1 MVRFE
6 VNTKDRFG
14 ITTEILYKLYNKKID
29 LVSMEVFPTKVC
41 IKINDIDAK
50 TKEILKEAICSIAD
64 VISVNE
70 VELLSY
76 EKNERQLLA
85 VINSVDEGII
95 SIDKNFKINIF
106 NNYCQEL
113 FNYKKAEVVGRDIR
127 DIVGND
133 DIIADLV
140 NKGIEYDN
148 IKSSLKHGDTT
159 SSYITTGR
167 RITNDYDETVGAVI
181 SIKDVNKA
189 KQLVKI
195 INKNNDDGPFKDIIG
210 NSKSMGKVKKVTTTI
225 AKSNSTVLL
234 RGDSGTGKELFANAI
249 HKLSDRKD
257 ERFVAINC
265 AALPDSLLESELF
278 GYEKGSFT
286 GAMQSGKEGLFK
298 EANKGTIF
306 LDEIGELSMI
316 LQAKLLRVLQEG
328 KIRKIGSSKE
338 EAVDVRVIAATH
350 KNLEKMIKEGTFRE
364 DLYYRLNVIPIK
376 IPNLKERLDDIPI
389 LVQFFINKL
398 NKKLNKDI
406 RGFKKEFIDE
416 LMSYDWPGNVR
427 ELQNLIERAMN
438 LCNGDILTT
447 QHIVIDSIY
456 KDEDITDSFIEEGEE
471 IEFNSL
477 KEEMERYEKEIIMK
491 VYDSNKSYRSSA
503 KILGISHTAVMNKI
517 KKYNIKEDDL

>member
-1 MVRFE
+1 MIRFE
-6 VNTKDRFG
+6 INTKDRFG

-29 LVSMEVFPTKVC
+29 LVAMEVFPKKVC
-41 IKINDIDAK
+41 IKINNIDIE
-50 TKEILKEAICSIAD
+50 TKEILKEAICSIED

-95 SIDKNFKINIF
+95 SIDKDFKINIF

-113 FNYKKAEVVGRDIR
+113 FNYKKVEVVGRDIR

-133 DIIADLV
+133 DIIVELV
-140 NKGIEYDN
+140 NKGKEYDN
-148 IKSSLKHGDTT
+148 VKASLKNGDTT

-195 INKNNDDGPFKDIIG
+195 INTTNEGPFKDIIG
-210 NSKSMGKVKKVTTTI
+210 NSKSMGKVKKVTKTI

-234 RGDSGTGKELFANAI
+234 RGDSGTGKELFAKAI
-249 HKLSDRKD
+249 HNLSDRKD
-257 ERFVAINC
+257 DRFVAINC

-298 EANKGTIF
+298 EANGGTIF

-338 EAVDVRVIAATH
+338 EEIDVRVIAATH
-350 KNLEKMIKEGTFRE
+350 KNLEKMIKEDEFRE

-376 IPNLKERLDDIPI
+376 IPNLKERLEDIPI

-398 NKKLNKDI
+398 NKKLKKDI
-406 RGFKKEFIDE
+406 KGFEKKFIDD
-416 LMSYDWPGNVR
+416 LMRYDWPGNVR
-427 ELQNLIERAMN
+427 ELQNLIERSMN

-447 QHIVIDSIY
+447 KHIVIDSIY
-456 KDEDITDSFIEEGEE
+456 KDEDITENFVDEEDLE
-471 IEFNSL
+471 IKSL
-477 KEEMERYEKEIIMK
+477 KEEMEKYEKEIILK
-491 VYDSNKSYRSSA
+491 VYNSNKSYRGSA

-517 KKYNIKEDDL
+517 KKYKIREMNM

>member
-306 LDEIGELSMI
+306 
-316 LQAKLLRVLQEG
+316 
-328 KIRKIGSSKE
+328 
-338 EAVDVRVIAATH
+338 
-350 KNLEKMIKEGTFRE
+350 
-364 DLYYRLNVIPIK
+364 
-376 IPNLKERLDDIPI
+376 
-389 LVQFFINKL
+389 
-398 NKKLNKDI
+398 
-406 RGFKKEFIDE
+406 
-416 LMSYDWPGNVR
+416 
-427 ELQNLIERAMN
+427 
-438 LCNGDILTT
+438 
-447 QHIVIDSIY
+447 
-456 KDEDITDSFIEEGEE
+456 
-471 IEFNSL
+471 
-477 KEEMERYEKEIIMK
+477 
-491 VYDSNKSYRSSA
+491 
-503 KILGISHTAVMNKI
+503 
-517 KKYNIKEDDL
+517 

>member
-1 MVRFE
+1 MIRFE
-6 VNTKDRFG
+6 INTKDRFG

-29 LVSMEVFPTKVC
+29 LVSMEVFPKKVC
-41 IKINDIDAK
+41 IKMNNIDVE
-50 TKEILKEAICSIAD
+50 TKETLKEAICSIAD

-95 SIDKNFKINIF
+95 SIDKDFKINIF
-106 NNYCQEL
+106 NNYCQKL
-113 FNYKKAEVVGRDIR
+113 FNYKKVEVVGRDIR

-133 DIIADLV
+133 DIIVELL
-140 NKGIEYDN
+140 NKGQEYEN
-148 IKSSLKHGDTT
+148 VKASLKNGDTK

-167 RITNDYDETVGAVI
+167 RISNDYDETVGAVI

-195 INKNNDDGPFKDIIG
+195 INTNNDGPFKDIIG
-210 NSKSMGKVKKVTTTI
+210 NSKSMGKVKKITRTI

-249 HKLSDRKD
+249 HNLSDRKD
-257 ERFVAINC
+257 KRFVAINC

-298 EANKGTIF
+298 EANGGTIF

-338 EAVDVRVIAATH
+338 EEVDVRVIAATN
-350 KNLEKMIKEGTFRE
+350 KNLEKMIKEDEFRE

-376 IPNLKERLDDIPI
+376 IPNLKERLEDIPI

-398 NKKLNKDI
+398 NKKLKKDI
-406 RGFKKEFIDE
+406 KGFEKEFIDD
-416 LMSYDWPGNVR
+416 LMRYDWPGNVR
-427 ELQNLIERAMN
+427 ELQNLIERSMN
-438 LCNGDILTT
+438 LCNGEILTT

-456 KDEDITDSFIEEGEE
+456 KDEDITENFVDEEVVEIKSLREE
-471 IEFNSL
+471 IE
-477 KEEMERYEKEIIMK
+477 KYEKEIILK
-491 VYDSNKSYRSSA
+491 VYNSNKSYRASA
-503 KILGISHTAVMNKI
+503 KTLGISHTAVMNKI
-517 KKYNIKEDDL
+517 KKYKIREMNM

>member
-1 MVRFE
+1 MIRFE

-29 LVSMEVFPTKVC
+29 LVSMEVFPKKVC
-41 IKINDIDAK
+41 IKINDIDIE
-50 TKEILKEAICSIAD
+50 TKEILKEAISSIAD

-85 VINSVDEGII
+85 VIDSVDEGII
-95 SIDKNFKINIF
+95 SIDKDFKINIF

-113 FNYKKAEVVGRDIR
+113 FDYKKAEVVGRDIR

-140 NKGIEYDN
+140 NKGIEYYN
-148 IKSSLKHGDTT
+148 IKSSLKHGDIT

-189 KQLVKI
+189 RQLVKI
-195 INKNNDDGPFKDIIG
+195 INTNNDGPFKDIIG

-298 EANKGTIF
+298 EANGGTIF

-338 EAVDVRVIAATH
+338 EEVDVRVIAATH
-350 KNLEKMIKEGTFRE
+350 KNLEKAIKEGEFRE

-376 IPNLKERLDDIPI
+376 IPSLKERLDDIPI

-398 NKKLNKDI
+398 NKKLKKDI
-406 RGFKKEFIDE
+406 KGFKKEFIDE

-447 QHIVIDSIY
+447 KHIVIDSIY
-456 KDEDITDSFIEEGEE
+456 KDEDITDNFIEEEVE
-471 IEFNSL
+471 LKSL
-477 KEEMERYEKEIIMK
+477 KEEMEKYEKEIIMK
-491 VYDSNKSYRSSA
+491 VYNSNKSYRESA

-517 KKYNIKEDDL
+517 KKYNIKKNLQ

>member
-1 MVRFE
+1 MIRFE
-6 VNTKDRFG
+6 INTKDRFG

-29 LVSMEVFPTKVC
+29 LVAMEVFPKKVC
-41 IKINDIDAK
+41 IKINNIDIE
-50 TKEILKEAICSIAD
+50 TKEILKEAICSIED

-95 SIDKNFKINIF
+95 SIDKDFKINIF

-113 FNYKKAEVVGRDIR
+113 FNYKKVEVVGRDIR

-133 DIIADLV
+133 DIIVELV
-140 NKGIEYDN
+140 NKGKEYDN
-148 IKSSLKHGDTT
+148 VKASLKNGDTT

-195 INKNNDDGPFKDIIG
+195 INTTNEGPFKDIIG
-210 NSKSMGKVKKVTTTI
+210 NSKSMGKVKKVTKTI

-234 RGDSGTGKELFANAI
+234 RGDSGTGKELFAKAI
-249 HKLSDRKD
+249 HNLSDRKD
-257 ERFVAINC
+257 DRFVAINC

-298 EANKGTIF
+298 EANGGTIF

-338 EAVDVRVIAATH
+338 EEIDVRVIAATH
-350 KNLEKMIKEGTFRE
+350 KNLEKMIKE
-364 DLYYRLNVIPIK
+364 D
-376 IPNLKERLDDIPI
+376 
-389 LVQFFINKL
+389 
-398 NKKLNKDI
+398 
-406 RGFKKEFIDE
+406 
-416 LMSYDWPGNVR
+416 
-427 ELQNLIERAMN
+427 
-438 LCNGDILTT
+438 
-447 QHIVIDSIY
+447 
-456 KDEDITDSFIEEGEE
+456 
-471 IEFNSL
+471 
-477 KEEMERYEKEIIMK
+477 
-491 VYDSNKSYRSSA
+491 
-503 KILGISHTAVMNKI
+503 
-517 KKYNIKEDDL
+517 

>member
-1 MVRFE
+1 MIRFE

-29 LVSMEVFPTKVC
+29 LVSMEVFPKKVC
-41 IKINDIDAK
+41 IKINDIDIK
-50 TKEILKEAICSIAD
+50 TKEILKEAISSIAD

-85 VINSVDEGII
+85 VIDSVDEGII
-95 SIDKNFKINIF
+95 SIDKDFKINIF

-113 FNYKKAEVVGRDIR
+113 FNYKKVEVVGRDIR

-140 NKGIEYDN
+140 NKGIEYYN

-189 KQLVKI
+189 RQLVKI
-195 INKNNDDGPFKDIIG
+195 INTNNDGPFKDIIG

-298 EANKGTIF
+298 EANEGTIF

-338 EAVDVRVIAATH
+338 EEVDVRVIAATH
-350 KNLEKMIKEGTFRE
+350 KNLEKAIKEGEFRE

-376 IPNLKERLDDIPI
+376 IPSLKERLDDIPI

-398 NKKLNKDI
+398 NKKLKKDI
-406 RGFKKEFIDE
+406 KGFKKEFIDE

-447 QHIVIDSIY
+447 KHIVIDSIY
-456 KDEDITDSFIEEGEE
+456 KDEDITDNFIEEEVE
-471 IEFNSL
+471 LKSL
-477 KEEMERYEKEIIMK
+477 KEEMEKYEKEIIMK
-491 VYDSNKSYRSSA
+491 VYKNNKSYRESA

-517 KKYNIKEDDL
+517 KKYDIKEMNV